1 MLSPRGGSST
11 SSSIPIVTSRSTGGI
26 VAPLID
32 GPSELLGERAVEAAI
47 ATSAQ
52 VTAVSAVSSPVLAEL
67 GGIAAL
73 LRY

>member
-1 MLSPRGGSST
+1 VIEGR
-11 SSSIPIVTSRSTGGI
+11 
-26 VAPLID
+26 
-32 GPSELLGERAVEAAI
+32 SELLGERAVEAAI

-52 VTAVSAVSSPVLAEL
+52 VTTVSAVASPVLAEL